1 MMEDRI
7 KVGISAC
14 LLGQPVRYDGGHQQD
29 RYLIDTLGQYMEYV
43 PVCPEVECGLG
54 TPREA
59 MRLVGTPENPRLVT
73 RKTGVDHTQKM
84 IRWAKK
90 RVKALEKESLCGFI
104 FKSKS
109 PSSGMSRVKVYNDQ
123 GMPAQT
129 GVGMFARVFM
139 DHFPLIP
146 VEEDGRLHD
155 PKIRENFIERVF
167 TLMRW
172 RKNLEEKPAMG
183 RLVDF
188 HSKNKLLIMAHSPK
202 HYKEMGRLVAGGKG
216 TAIKKGY
223 EHYQTLLMDA
233 LKLKSTIRKNSNVLF
248 HLMGYFKK
256 QLTAD
261 EKQEVIDLIEQYR
274 YGYLPLIVPITLIN
288 HYVRKYDQPYL
299 KMQTYLNPHPVEL
312 KLRTH
317 V

>member
-1 MMEDRI
+1 MMEEKI
-7 KVGISAC
+7 KVGISTC
-14 LLGQPVRYDGGHQQD
+14 LLGQPVRYDGGHQRD

-43 PVCPEVECGLG
+43 PICPEVECGLG

-59 MRLVGTPENPRLVT
+59 MRLVGNPENPRLVT

-84 IRWAKK
+84 IRWAKH
-90 RVKALEKESLCGFI
+90 RVKSLETEDLCGFI

-129 GVGMFARVFM
+129 GVGLFARAFM

-167 TLMRW
+167 ALMRW
-172 RKNLEEKPAMG
+172 RDNLAKKPAMG
-183 RLVDF
+183 RLVNF
-188 HSKNKLLIMAHSPK
+188 HTKNKLLIMAHSPK
-202 HYKEMGRLVAGGKG
+202 HYKEMGRLVAEGKA

-223 EHYQTLLMDA
+223 KHYEALLMDA
-233 LKLKSTIRKNSNVLF
+233 LELKATIQKNSNVLF

-256 QLTAD
+256 QLTSD
-261 EKQEVIDLIEQYR
+261 EKQEVIGLIEQYR
-274 YGYLPLIVPITLIN
+274 KEYLPLIVPITLIN
-288 HYVRKYDQPYL
+288 HYVRKYRQSYL
-299 KMQTYLNPHPVEL
+299 SMQTYLNPHPMAL
-312 KLRTH
+312 KLRNH

>member
-1 MMEDRI
+1 
-7 KVGISAC
+7 
-14 LLGQPVRYDGGHQQD
+14 
-29 RYLIDTLGQYMEYV
+29 
-43 PVCPEVECGLG
+43 
-54 TPREA
+54 
-59 MRLVGTPENPRLVT
+59 
-73 RKTGVDHTQKM
+73 
-84 IRWAKK
+84 
-90 RVKALEKESLCGFI
+90 
-104 FKSKS
+104 
-109 PSSGMSRVKVYNDQ
+109 
-123 GMPAQT
+123 
-129 GVGMFARVFM
+129 
-139 DHFPLIP
+139 
-146 VEEDGRLHD
+146 
-155 PKIRENFIERVF
+155 
-167 TLMRW
+167 
-172 RKNLEEKPAMG
+172 
-183 RLVDF
+183 
-188 HSKNKLLIMAHSPK
+188 MAHSPK

-216 TAIKKGY
+216 TAIKKGS

>member
-1 MMEDRI
+1 MEEKI
-7 KVGISAC
+7 KVGISTC
-14 LLGQPVRYDGGHQQD
+14 LLGQPVRYDGGHQRD

-43 PVCPEVECGLG
+43 PVCPEVESGLG

-90 RVKALEKESLCGFI
+90 RIKALETEDLCGFI

-109 PSSGMSRVKVYNDQ
+109 PSSGMSRVKVYKDQ

-129 GVGMFARVFM
+129 GVGMFARAFM

-167 TLMRW
+167 ALMRW
-172 RKNLEEKPAMG
+172 RENLEEKPSMG

-202 HYKEMGRLVAGGKG
+202 HYKEMGRLVAGGKA

-223 EHYQTLLMDA
+223 KHYETLLMDA
-233 LKLKSTIRKNSNVLF
+233 LELKATIPKNSNVLF

-256 QLTAD
+256 QLTSD

-274 YGYLPLIVPITLIN
+274 KEYLPLIVPITLIN
-288 HYVRKYDQPYL
+288 HYVRKYRQPYL
-299 KMQTYLNPHPVEL
+299 SMQTYLNPHPMAL
-312 KLRTH
+312 KLRNH

>member
-1 MMEDRI
+1 MEEKI

-14 LLGQPVRYDGGHQQD
+14 LLGQPVRYDGGHQRD

-90 RVKALEKESLCGFI
+90 RIKALEIENLCGFI

-123 GMPAQT
+123 GVPAQT
-129 GVGMFARVFM
+129 GVGMFARAFM

-167 TLMRW
+167 ALMRW
-172 RKNLEEKPAMG
+172 RENREEKPAMG

-202 HYKEMGRLVAGGKG
+202 HYKEMGRLVAGGKA
-216 TAIKKGY
+216 TATKKIY
-223 EHYQTLLMDA
+223 EHYEALLMDA
-233 LKLKSTIRKNSNVLF
+233 LELKATIRKNSNVLF

-256 QLTAD
+256 QLTSD

-274 YGYLPLIVPITLIN
+274 KEYLPLIVPITLIN
-288 HYVRKYDQPYL
+288 HYVRKYRQSYL
-299 KMQTYLNPHPVEL
+299 SMQTYLNPHPMAL
-312 KLRTH
+312 KLRNH

>member
-14 LLGQPVRYDGGHQQD
+14 LLGQPVRYDGGHQRD

-129 GVGMFARVFM
+129 GVGMFARAFM

-274 YGYLPLIVPITLIN
+274 HGYIPLIVPITLIN